1 MISLNMILN
10 IRITFKIMGNS
21 ASITKVNFEDV
32 QNCIGDNN
40 SVIINVMS
48 SHDQGCL
55 IKNTMDIV
63 DEVHLLNEYLERG
76 DKNVTIILYGKHT
89 NDMKVYDKYNQLIQL
104 GFTNVGIYI
113 GGLFEWMLMQDIYG
127 NENFPTTTSE
137 LDILKFK
144 PPKVLFIKRLH
155 DNNR

>member
-1 MISLNMILN
+1 MMPRLKDYYKNEIVNEILKKFSLKNKLMVPKIDKVILNMGLGQNASDKKIL
-10 IRITFKIMGNS
+10 
-21 ASITKVNFEDV
+21 
-32 QNCIGDNN
+32 QNCIEDNS

-113 GGLFEWMLMQDIYG
+113 GGLFL
-127 NENFPTTTSE
+127 
-137 LDILKFK
+137 
-144 PPKVLFIKRLH
+144 
-155 DNNR
+155 